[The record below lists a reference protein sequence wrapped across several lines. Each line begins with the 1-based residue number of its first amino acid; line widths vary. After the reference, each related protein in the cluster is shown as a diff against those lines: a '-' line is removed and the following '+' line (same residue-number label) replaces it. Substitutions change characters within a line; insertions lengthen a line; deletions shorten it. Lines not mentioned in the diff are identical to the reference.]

1 MSSERTIRVRRGAP
15 GNPSYDTFTVPTSR
29 RMTVLDGLEYIH
41 ARLDE
46 TLLYRHSCHHGSC
59 GTCGMIING
68 EQRLAC
74 LTNMEEA
81 AGGAADGAGTRK
93 HGSPANTAADGQ
105 PASHGGVPRGGE
117 ANRPGAAEA
126 VDIVLE
132 PLDAFTHLRD
142 LAVDPTGF
150 FTRYPEG
157 ATYLRRSE
165 ANKDAPVAQE
175 VRAEGN
181 DGYERFENCI
191 ECGLCVSACP
201 VTQAFVGPAT
211 LAAFHRELKN
221 RPERREEILGLVDQR
236 DGVWACQRALNCSRV
251 CPTKVYPAKHI
262 AMLQR
267 EIEQSRE

>member
-1 MSSERTIRVRRGAP
+1 MKTERTIRVRRGTP
-15 GNPSYDTFTVPTSR
+15 GNPSYDTFTVPTR
-29 RMTVLDGLEYIH
+29 RRTTVLDALEYIH

-59 GTCGMIING
+59 GTCGMLVNG

-74 LTNMEEA
+74 LTGIEE
-81 AGGAADGAGTRK
+81 
-93 HGSPANTAADGQ
+93 TAA
-105 PASHGGVPRGGE
+105 RGGRAE
-117 ANRPGAAEA
+117 AGDAAEA
-126 VDIVLE
+126 EGVDVVLE
-132 PLDAFTHLRD
+132 PLDAFAHLRD

-150 FTRYPEG
+150 FNRYPEG
-157 ATYLRRSE
+157 ATYLRGSD
-165 ANKDAPVAQE
+165 ANKDAPVAEE
-175 VRAEGN
+175 VLAEGHE
-181 DGYERFENCI
+181 GWERFENCI

-236 DGVWACQRALNCSRV
+236 DGVWACRRALNCSRV

>member
-1 MSSERTIRVRRGAP
+1 
-15 GNPSYDTFTVPTSR
+15 
-29 RMTVLDGLEYIH
+29 MTVLDGLEYIH

-59 GTCGMIING
+59 GTCGMLING

-74 LTNMEEA
+74 LTNMEETA
-81 AGGAADGAGTRK
+81 EAGAPDGAG
-93 HGSPANTAADGQ
+93 G
-105 PASHGGVPRGGE
+105 RGGE
-117 ANRPGAAEA
+117 ANRPGEAEA

-150 FTRYPEG
+150 FRRYPEG
-157 ATYLRRSE
+157 ATYLRQSE

-175 VRAEGN
+175 LRAEGN
-181 DGYERFENCI
+181 EGYERFENCI
-191 ECGLCVSACP
+191 ECGLCVAACP

-251 CPTKVYPAKHI
+251 CPTKVYPARHI